1 MRRTTFFFLLASLAM
16 ALAACIGGG
25 GGHFTLTMEMEGQGT
40 VRPKE
45 GSHRIVRDTVVTV
58 EAIPAEDWEFSHWA
72 GDVAEPGERE
82 TTVLVDG
89 TKTVRA
95 VFNDP
100 SEHQADGVQFHMAIA
115 PAATFPAGT
124 DDSGEATVFD
134 DFWIMETPVTYE
146 LWYAVRQWALQND
159 YTFANGGREGS
170 HGDTGHSPTS
180 KRNEPVTGINWRDSI
195 VWTNALSE
203 MLGRNPVYKYE
214 WDVIRDSTDAAA
226 CDKAVQENTNG
237 FRLPTSDEWELAARF
252 KGDDSSHGA
261 IARSGLYWTP
271 GSYASGATASYDNA
285 TATEKVA
292 WYNVASTQAVG
303 SKGPNAL
310 GLFDMSGNVWEWTFT
325 RDGSHRE
332 VRGGSWSVA
341 LRFVLQV
348 GRPSR
353 GDPGIVYDGVGFRP
367 VRTAF

>member
-1 MRRTTFFFLLASLAM
+1 MRRTTYVFLLALLAM

-25 GGHFTLTMEMEGQGT
+25 GVHFTLTMEIEGQGT

-45 GSHRIVRDTVVTV
+45 GSHRIAPDTVVEV
-58 EAIPAEDWEFSHWA
+58 EAIPAEDWEFSHWI
-72 GDVAEPGERE
+72 GDVAESEERE

-100 SEHQADGVQFHMAIA
+100 SEHQADG
-115 PAATFPAGT
+115 
-124 DDSGEATVFD
+124 EATVFD
-134 DFWIMETPVTYE
+134 NFWIMETPVTYE

-159 YTFANGGREGS
+159 YTFANAGREGS
-170 HGDTGHSPTS
+170 HGDTGQAPTS
-180 KRNEPVTGINWRDSI
+180 KRNEPVTRISWRDSI

-203 MLGRNPVYKYE
+203 MLGRNPVYTYE
-214 WDVIRDSTDAAA
+214 WDVIRDSTDASA
-226 CDKAVQENTNG
+226 CDNAVQENTNG
-237 FRLPTSDEWELAARF
+237 FRLPTSNEWELAARY

-271 GSYASGATASYDNA
+271 GSYASGAKASYEDA
-285 TATEKVA
+285 TATAKVA
-292 WYNVASTQAVG
+292 WYNVPSTQTVG
-303 SKGPNAL
+303 SKEPNAL

-332 VRGGSWSVA
+332 VRGGSWSAA

-348 GRPSR
+348 GRPSQ
-353 GDPGIVYDGVGFRP
+353 GDPGTVYDGVGFRP